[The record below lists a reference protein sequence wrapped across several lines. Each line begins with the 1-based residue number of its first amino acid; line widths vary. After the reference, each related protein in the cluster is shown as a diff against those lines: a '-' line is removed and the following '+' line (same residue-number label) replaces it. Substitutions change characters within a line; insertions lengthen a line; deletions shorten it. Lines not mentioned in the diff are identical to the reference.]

1 MNPLAHSGAHG
12 PHAAPGQSPP
22 LQRTHQPVDI
32 IVPVY
37 RGLAETRLCVD
48 SVLASPVRTAYRLVV
63 INDAS
68 PEPELTA
75 WLRRRADE
83 DGRILLLENTENLGF
98 VRTVNRGM
106 VLSEHSDVLLLN
118 SDTEVANDWLDRIQA
133 AAYAHA
139 RVASV
144 TPLSTNAAI
153 CSYPRF
159 CQQNRL
165 PAGYSTARLDAL
177 CARTHPRRVVDVP
190 TGVGFCMYIVR
201 DCLREVGLFDAD
213 HFGKGYGEE
222 NDFCQRAA
230 AAGWR
235 NLHLLDTF
243 VLHTGAV
250 SFGATKGQRE
260 EAAMQVMRRLHP
272 NYDGDVQAY
281 VRADPTLAARLTL
294 DLARI
299 MESGLPVILAVMHN
313 RSGGT
318 MRHVTELAGRLAGR
332 AVFLTLTPAAGKRVL
347 LRRADQAEAFELAFR
362 LPEQAEALLAMLRR
376 LRVQHVHFHH
386 LLGHH
391 PGVREFPQLLG
402 VGYDFTVHDY
412 YSYCTHTS
420 LTGKYGRYTG
430 EPVPGQCGCCP
441 PEMRGPAGFATVREW
456 RAGIASF
463 LGRARHVLAPSE
475 DAARRIAAFAPAA
488 RVLVVPHP
496 EVPAAGELPAP
507 TPVPLAPGAPLK
519 IVLLGALSSIKGA
532 DVLEDTAREAVRRGA
547 PIEFH
552 LVGYPYRNMK
562 TGPSTHLTV
571 HGKYEDE
578 ELPRLLVALRP
589 HLAWFPSQCP
599 ETYSYT
605 LSAVLKAGLPVAVA
619 DLGAIPERVRGR
631 AWSWIR
637 RWDSTPGQW
646 LDEFI
651 AMRERHFVTGT
662 PPALTESQR
671 ACGAGPSLTRADWS
685 YDREYLAG
693 LVPQQPGEAFVAGE
707 LEPYLSKDFMTL
719 RQRIFAVLDYL
730 RTHPRLQDLAASIP
744 AHWRQRVSDWLTD

>member
-1 MNPLAHSGAHG
+1 MNPF
-12 PHAAPGQSPP
+12 P
-22 LQRTHQPVDI
+22 LFRARDRREPRPVQPTQQMVDI

-37 RGLAETRLCVD
+37 RGLAETRLCVE

-83 DGRILLLENTENLGF
+83 DNRVLLLENTENLGF

-106 VLSEHSDVLLLN
+106 RVSEENDVLLLN
-118 SDTEVANDWLDRIQA
+118 SDTEVANDWLDRIRA
-133 AAYAHA
+133 AAYSDA

-144 TPLSTNAAI
+144 TPFSTNAAI

-165 PAGYSTARLDAL
+165 PTGYSTARLDAL
-177 CARTHPRRVVDVP
+177 CARTNPGRVVDVP
-190 TGVGFCMYIVR
+190 TGVGFCMYIRRDSVR
-201 DCLREVGLFDAD
+201 EIGLFDAD

-250 SFGATKGQRE
+250 SFGASKGQRE
-260 EAAMQVMRRLHP
+260 EAAMHVMRRLHP
-272 NYDGDVQAY
+272 KYEGDVQAY

-299 MESGLPVILAVMHN
+299 TESGLPVILAVMHN

-318 MRHVTELAGRLAGR
+318 MRHVTELANRLAGR
-332 AVFLTLTPAAGKRVL
+332 TVFLTLTPAAGRRVL
-347 LRRADQAEAFELAFR
+347 LRRADQAEALELAFR
-362 LPEQAEALLAMLRR
+362 MPEQVEALLAMLRR

-391 PGVREFPQLLG
+391 PAVREFPRLLG
-402 VGYDFTVHDY
+402 VSYDFTVHDY
-412 YSYCTHTS
+412 YSFCTYIT
-420 LTGKYGRYTG
+420 LTGKDDRYSG
-430 EPVPGQCGCCP
+430 ERGPARCGCCAP
-441 PEMRGPAGFATVREW
+441 DRPGLDGFATVRQW
-456 RAGIASF
+456 RAANATF
-463 LGRARHVLAPSE
+463 LSGARHVLAPSE
-475 DAARRIAAFAPAA
+475 DAAARIAAFAPEA
-488 RVLVVPHP
+488 RVVAVPHP
-496 EVPAAGELPAP
+496 DLAAARQLPAP
-507 TPVPLAPGAPLK
+507 GAARLSSNTNLK
-519 IVLLGALSSIKGA
+519 IVVLGALSRIKGA
-532 DVLEDTAREAVRRGA
+532 DVLEDTAREAARRGA

-552 LVGYPYRNMK
+552 LVGYPYRPLK

-578 ELPRLLVALRP
+578 ELPRLLAEVEP
-589 HLAWFPSQCP
+589 HLAWFPAQCP

-605 LSAVLKAGLPVAVA
+605 LSAVLEAGLPVVVPN
-619 DLGAIPERVRGR
+619 LGALPERVRSR
-631 AWSWIR
+631 PWSWVR
-637 RWDSTPGQW
+637 PWHSTPAQW
-646 LDEFI
+646 VDDFI
-651 AMRERHFVTGT
+651 TLRERHFVAGM
-662 PPALTESQR
+662 PA
-671 ACGAGPSLTRADWS
+671 PSLEERRPADRAAPPFQPAEWR
-685 YDREYLAG
+685 YEREYLAG
-693 LVPQQPGEAFVAGE
+693 FHASPQSGDLFAPTD
-707 LEPYLSKDFMTL
+707 LDPYLSRGYISL
-719 RQRIFAVLDYL
+719 RQRIFAMLDYL
-730 RTHPRLQDLAASIP
+730 RTHQRLQGLAASIP
-744 AHWRQRVSDWLTD
+744 PNWRQRVSDWLSA